1 MSSNAGDFKV
11 AYMMSRFPKLTETFV
26 LYEILAVQQQ
36 GAAVELYPL
45 MREHTKVMH
54 AEAAPLVEKAHFLPF
69 VSLPILRS
77 NVRFMLK
84 NPRAYF
90 GALWSGIRATWGSVR
105 YLGGIVSFFPKTVHM
120 AHLMSQDGIQHIHA
134 HFASHPAAA
143 AYIIHRLTGI
153 PYSFTAHG
161 SDLHRD
167 QHMLC
172 EKTAEAAFVI
182 AISGYN
188 KDVIVQKCGENMR
201 DRVLIVHCGVNGE
214 VFHPRTQ
221 PKQSD
226 HFDILCI
233 GSLHEVKGQTYLI
246 DACRL
251 LRDRGMD
258 FTCHFVGGGEDLETL
273 QAQVTEAGLADRVRF
288 HGQIPRTQVL
298 DLLEAADVVAAPSVP
313 SQDGRRE
320 GIPVAIMEAMG
331 SAIPVVA
338 SRLSGIPELVDDGQ
352 SGILVEPRDSA
363 GLADAL
369 ERFAKDPALRQQ
381 FGQAG
386 REKVLREFELNN
398 NAATLIRLFR
408 SGGKQ

>member
-105 YLGGIVSFFPKTVHM
+105 YLGGIVSFFPKVVHM

-201 DRVLIVHCGVNGE
+201 DRVLIVHCGVNAE
-214 VFHPRTQ
+214 VFRPRTQ
-221 PKQSD
+221 PKQGD

-251 LRDRGMD
+251 LRDRGMN
-258 FTCHFVGGGEDLETL
+258 FTCHFVGGGEDLEAL
-273 QAQVTEAGLADRVRF
+273 QAQVTEAGLTDLIRF

-298 DLLEAADVVAAPSVP
+298 ELLEAADVVAAPSVP

-381 FGQAG
+381 FGQVG

-408 SGGKQ
+408 SGEKL